1 MDKVLN
7 YFWIP
12 VAVCTFLAGC
22 SDAPI
27 ETSQE
32 QQEWLA
38 EYGAQGPFEQ
48 VVGSGKEDGT
58 GRPGPSVSWDND
70 DYQVWPVTQGWNEIT
85 AESGLAWASDS
96 GLTWDE
102 KYAAWLESMQ
112 TTEQPGEN
120 GLLTFNLTTPY
131 GKTLLAPVLE
141 CAEVAIFLRATFA
154 SWYGLPF
161 FLEANDAGERI
172 YLGHFG
178 FRRSNGAPFSGTPR
192 FKTRYQ
198 DYTAQWTPN
207 GPWPIDR
214 RLRKR
219 GLYGGGDEV
228 PFLGQF
234 EGKAARAGAYFDE
247 IFVNK
252 RVGHFML
259 LALSWFGSMH
269 LADGANMYHLK
280 ADKIRAGD
288 VLLIRWQRRGIGHTV
303 PVMRVKPY
311 DDGRLEL
318 AVATGSMP
326 RRYPK
331 WEDGA
336 AAGRYFKKTDAG
348 GAGEN
353 VDGDRFAELGGGLRR
368 WRIAEPINGAYR
380 NTFAKNDEAHWINS
394 SDLTTIAARIT
405 DFEEL
410 LRELSPEEKV
420 RLAEQLIN
428 SARSH
433 LRRYPASCAARTRRE
448 DAFKQLY
455 EVNADEFGISRQ
467 ETDRQHR
474 TLEDYV
480 FGELVYG
487 SSRTCCWNSSTG
499 AMYDMIMAHAQTT
512 LIDEASGLCQEPLVF
527 KARNISENNDGYALY
542 RDYARSIGRDAEWI
556 GWSPDEACPQ
566 ANDFVDDLELQ
577 LGDVSYCELTSG
589 ETQTGCQDTGESQIN
604 AKELTSGEHP
614 GLKICAG
621 ETDFFTYVAEGNIV
635 IAASLDPGQGELR
648 MSVFDDSG
656 SLVDTVYS
664 QTQPNGTSFMD
675 PISVFLEP
683 GDALYIEV
691 NGVNPDTTRDYRLS
705 IFQRD

>member
-1 MDKVLN
+1 MGQAVKYL
-7 YFWIP
+7 WIV
-12 VAVCTFLAGC
+12 VAAFSVSFGC

-27 ETSQE
+27 ETSEDQR
-32 QQEWLA
+32 EWLA

-48 VVGSGKEDGT
+48 VVGSGKEDGA

-70 DYQVWPVTQGWNEIT
+70 DYQVWPVIQSWNEVSS
-85 AESGLAWASDS
+85 ESGIAWTSDS

-112 TTEQPGEN
+112 TTDQPGEN

-192 FKTRYQ
+192 FKSRYQ
-198 DYTAQWTPN
+198 DYSQQWTAN

-214 RLRKR
+214 KLRKR

-228 PFLGQF
+228 PFLGDID
-234 EGKAARAGAYFDE
+234 GKAARAGAYFDE

-269 LADGANMYHLK
+269 LADGANMYHVK

-288 VLLIRWQRRGIGHTV
+288 VLLLRWQRRGIGHTV
-303 PVMRVKPY
+303 PVMRVTPY

-380 NTFAKNDEAHWINS
+380 NTFAKTDEADWINS
-394 SDLTTIAARIT
+394 SDLSSIAARIS
-405 DFEEL
+405 DFEQL
-410 LRELSPEEKV
+410 LRELSPTEKV
-420 RLAEQLIN
+420 SLAEQLIN

-433 LRRYPASCAARTRRE
+433 LQRYPASCAARTRRE

-455 EVNADEFGISRQ
+455 DVHADAFGISRE
-467 ETDRQHR
+467 ETDRQYR
-474 TLEDYV
+474 KLEDYV
-480 FGELVYG
+480 FGELIYG
-487 SSRTCCWNSSTG
+487 SSRTCCWNRSTA
-499 AMYDMIMAHAQTT
+499 AMYDIVMAHAQST
-512 LIDEASGLCQEPLVF
+512 LIDEESGLCQDPLVF
-527 KARNISENNDGYALY
+527 KARHVSNTSDGYALY
-542 RDYARSIGRDAEWI
+542 RDYARSIGREAEWVQ
-556 GWSPDEACPQ
+556 WSPDEACPQ
-566 ANDFVDDLELQ
+566 ANEFVDDIELQ
-577 LGDVSYCELTSG
+577 ITDVGYCDLSSSSP
-589 ETQTGCQDTGESQIN
+589 QTGCQDTGDSHIN
-604 AKELTSGEHP
+604 ALELTSGDHDD
-614 GLKICAG
+614 LKVCAG
-621 ETDFFTYVAEGNIV
+621 ETDIFSYAGEGNVV
-635 IAASLDPGQGELR
+635 IAASLLPGQGELR
-648 MSVFDDSG
+648 ISVFDASDV
-656 SLVDTVYS
+656 LVDTVYS
-664 QTQPNGTSFMD
+664 RTEDDGTNFIE
-675 PISVFLEP
+675 PISTYVDD
-683 GDALYIEV
+683 GGALYIEV
-691 NGVNPDTTRDYRLS
+691 TGVNPDTVRGYRLS